1 MKKFKDFFGKVPRW
15 LKVAVPLVLIAF
27 IALFVVIASIPK
39 SYPEGAIVQGRNESY
54 GIYYNKSIPPLISLL
69 RLLKRALT

>member
-1 MKKFKDFFGKVPRW
+1 MKKFKNFLGKVPRW

-27 IALFVVIASIPK
+27 IAIFVVIGSIPK

-54 GIYYNKSIPPLISLL
+54 GIYYNNHNKS
-69 RLLKRALT
+69 